1 MLSNW
6 EIMLTSGTEFSI
18 EQLKINLVGG
28 PQQSYNFPECKTFL
42 ILIKTPLFP
51 LRTLFFFN
59 FFFSPAAFP
68 CLLAVNTNLHGDTAW
83 YLLSLQH
90 PRKLPALRGWAS
102 ITSCLA
108 KRCSPSHD
116 FLPLVFNP
124 SSWGAPLLW
133 KASRQSAL
141 RLLDYSAVLIFNPVR
156 AIETKPPPHSVGSTY
171 FANNALKHLHS
182 GWDGCEE
189 LEERYFYRHCK

>member
-42 ILIKTPLFP
+42 ILIKTALFP
-51 LRTLFFFN
+51 LCSLYF
-59 FFFSPAAFP
+59 FFFSAAFP

-83 YLLSLQH
+83 HLRSLQH
-90 PRKLPALRGWAS
+90 PPKLPALRGWAS

-108 KRCSPSHD
+108 KHCSPSYD

-141 RLLDYSAVLIFNPVR
+141 RLPDYSAVLIFNPVR

-171 FANNALKHLHS
+171 FANNVLKHLHS
-182 GWDGCEE
+182 GWDGYEE
-189 LEERYFYRHCK
+189 VGECYFYSHCM